1 MERSTAPRPDH
12 TTRIVKSSEPE
23 KRTHVP
29 LTTVLPPPPPVPA
42 ALRVP
47 YARVTA
53 LKTALLRRLLPPLA
67 CLGRPPSG
75 AALRSAVAPHKGQVQ
90 RLAWTPRG
98 GGGAPP
104 SAEGGCQTEGKT
116 CMRAGAFWRAAWA
129 GGAEHNI
136 EKAPARTCGKGASL
150 NFCARGSC
158 CPHVGWRGRG
168 GGSTRGR
175 GTFFGRPSRPP
186 LLHGPWRGLDP
197 AGPASRGAALACGTP
212 SPTTTRSGA
221 GLGRRRH
228 ARAVAST
235 SLSGELST
243 RSRSTP
249 RDRLPG
255 DQKPPARHGCCRLGS
270 VAFAQVSPPPEI
282 CCPIADDGGHSRRY
296 WPEGPAPNLPAG
308 SPVSTGYPSSKQRRG
323 DPGWLL

>member
-1 MERSTAPRPDH
+1 MRSPAPTRVALCFAFRVSARPSQ

-29 LTTVLPPPPPVPA
+29 LTTMLPPPPPVPA
-42 ALRVP
+42 APRVP
-47 YARVTA
+47 YAWVTA
-53 LKTALLRRLLPPLA
+53 LKTALLRRLLLPLA

-98 GGGAPP
+98 GVGAPP

-158 CPHVGWRGRG
+158 CPRVGWRGRG

-186 LLHGPWRGLDP
+186 LPHGPWWGLDP

-221 GLGRRRH
+221 GPGRRRH

-235 SLSGELST
+235 S
-243 RSRSTP
+243 
-249 RDRLPG
+249 
-255 DQKPPARHGCCRLGS
+255 
-270 VAFAQVSPPPEI
+270 
-282 CCPIADDGGHSRRY
+282 
-296 WPEGPAPNLPAG
+296 
-308 SPVSTGYPSSKQRRG
+308 
-323 DPGWLL
+323 